1 MNTTPHIGHHEID
14 SQHAELDQI
23 IDKALAFCSEANAS
37 TAGCTVCPP
46 DQQASC
52 RREVMALTRELLK
65 FMAGHFRYEE
75 QLMRSLPDNAVC
87 REHVRRHKRAHADVS
102 AWVSALTGRLATSDP
117 YTVAAELRRILTDWT
132 GAHASGLDSS
142 MVQLHQQTG
151 HRELDEDAELAELL
165 AQNDSESSRNS
176 K

>member
-1 MNTTPHIGHHEID
+1 MSNSPSTGHHEID
-14 SQHAELDQI
+14 NQHAELDHLV
-23 IDKALAFCSEANAS
+23 DKALVFCGEPINSAAS
-37 TAGCTVCPP
+37 CAACSPE
-46 DQQASC
+46 QQASC

-75 QLMRSLPDNAVC
+75 QLMRSLPDNDIC
-87 REHVRRHKRAHADVS
+87 REHVRRHKRAHADIS
-102 AWVSALTGRLATSDP
+102 AWVSALTARLSTAEP
-117 YTVAAELRRILTDWT
+117 YAVAAELRRILADWT

-142 MVQLHQQTG
+142 MVQLHQQSV

-165 AQNDSESSRNS
+165 AQHRAGFSGES